1 MPTTRQYQ
9 RLILAI
15 SDERDK
21 WRRLA
26 WELWHDGHQ
35 AAELAHAD
43 DYARGLVD
51 GAYCRK
57 RAEHDLVEA
66 ARLERL
72 RWGEGGRA
80 HFGDP
85 RPGDFP
91 GRGVRA

>member
-26 WELWHDGHQ
+26 WDLWHDGHQ

-85 RPGDFP
+85 RSGDFS
-91 GRGVRA
+91 GRDVPA